1 MKVSQKIKFVKIK
14 DIFPNPYQIR
24 RCFERK
30 SLFELA
36 ESIKNNGMLSP
47 VILRGSINGY
57 ELICGQRR
65 VRAASIAGLAEVP
78 AIVIKA
84 KDAEC
89 AELSMTENI
98 QRENLNF
105 VEEAEGYYN
114 LMSYHR
120 IKKDKLQK
128 ALSVK
133 SEKIN
138 EKIQLLNLSESV
150 RYKIE
155 ENNIP
160 EKYAREL
167 LKVHD
172 EEKQL
177 DIIECIVEEDL
188 TYSKLC
194 EKIKCEL
201 TGMIKNEQN
210 KEERRKNNVN
220 YEVRYPIY
228 KNTLNKTMDIL
239 KSGGAKVQ
247 MEEKECEKYSEFVFR
262 IYKNNI

>member
-30 SLFELA
+30 ALFELA
-36 ESIKNNGMLSP
+36 ESIKINGMLSP

-65 VRAASIAGLAEVP
+65 IRAATIAGLSEVP
-78 AIVIKA
+78 AIIVKA
-84 KDAEC
+84 GDAQC
-89 AELSMTENI
+89 AELSLTENI
-98 QRENLNF
+98 QRENLSF

-120 IKKDKLQK
+120 VKKDKLQK

-155 ENNIP
+155 ENNIS

-177 DIIECIVEEDL
+177 DIIESIVNDEL

-194 EKIKCEL
+194 EKVNKEL
-201 TGMIKNEQN
+201 QGMIKNESSR
-210 KEERRKNNVN
+210 ESEHKNYLNFKS
-220 YEVRYPIY
+220 RLPIY
-228 KNTLNKTMDIL
+228 KNTINKTVDIL
-239 KSGGAKVQ
+239 KNSGARVL
-247 MEEKECEKYSEFVFR
+247 MEEKEREKYTEFVFK
-262 IYKNNI
+262 IYKN